1 MNDKD
6 LRNHMAEKGYEMTP
20 SQLRLE
26 KESLVRK
33 LAPEL
38 LEDGISVDEA
48 LNIILTQIKIK

>member
-1 MNDKD
+1 
-6 LRNHMAEKGYEMTP
+6 MAEKGYEMTP